1 MKAVFAK
8 GVGNT
13 LVPADPNAEKFIA
26 SLKLGAGAT
35 VEVKRARNIK
45 LHRLFFS
52 LLQLAFDMWEPKGEK
67 TWKGEPIRK
76 DFDRF
81 REDVLILAGHYEA
94 SYSVDGSVKLRA
106 KSISFA
112 NMDDLEFRDVYKGV
126 LDVVWEK
133 ILREANF
140 RSKEEV
146 ENVVNQLMS
155 YSG

>member
-1 MKAVFAK
+1 VKCMFAK
-8 GVGNT
+8 GQGNC

-26 SLKLGAGAT
+26 SLKAGGGAW
-35 VEVKRARNIK
+35 VETKKARSIK
-45 LHRLFFS
+45 FHRLFFS

-67 TWKGEPIRK
+67 LWKGEPIRK
-76 DFDRF
+76 DFERF
-81 REDVLILAGHYEA
+81 REDVLILASHYEA
-94 SYSVDGSVKLRA
+94 SYCIDGSVKLRA

-112 NMDDLEFRDVYKGV
+112 SCDEFAFREVYDAV

-146 ENVVNQLMS
+146 NNVVNQLMA
-155 YSG
+155 YGG

>member
-1 MKAVFAK
+1 MKCAFAK
-8 GVGNT
+8 GAGNT
-13 LVPADPNAEKFIA
+13 LIPADPDAEKFIA

-35 VEVKRARNIK
+35 VEVRRARNIK
-45 LHRLFFS
+45 FHRLFFS

-67 TWKGEPIRK
+67 VWKGEPIQK
-76 DFDRF
+76 NFDRF

-112 NMDDLEFRDVYKGV
+112 NMGEDEFREVYRGV

-140 RSKEEV
+140 RSKDEV
-146 ENVVNQLMS
+146 ENVVNQLMA